1 MPAGPSSPA
10 TRDSVKCLVQDHGD
24 AEAQFQ
30 KTVRALSG
38 PKRPPGHETLNE
50 IEGGNITMV
59 HNSLELQPVARP
71 NTRRILS
78 KHPLATWLARIL
90 LMAAAL
96 GGDTRPAS
104 AVDTAVVSDRVLE
117 WGRHAWYSF
126 QIWVREGYDR
136 EPAIMIGLAA
146 IVVLPLIAFVGLLLR
161 RQPPESRPG
170 IDEAAGKQVW
180 PHDAWIEVE
189 GRAGSRR
196 PIGRGMLR
204 IGRQDDNELC
214 VDHEKVHRYHAVI
227 HRTPEAEF
235 IITDLSGPDGHG
247 VLVNGQR
254 VVQASLN
261 NGDRIEV
268 GAARITFESSPA

>member
-1 MPAGPSSPA
+1 
-10 TRDSVKCLVQDHGD
+10 
-24 AEAQFQ
+24 
-30 KTVRALSG
+30 
-38 PKRPPGHETLNE
+38 LNE

-59 HNSLELQPVARP
+59 HNSLKLQPVARP
-71 NTRRILS
+71 NTRRILP
-78 KHPLATWLARIL
+78 KHPLTTWLARIS

-96 GGDTRPAS
+96 GRDTRPAS
-104 AVDTAVVSDRVLE
+104 AVETGEGLGAVASDRVVE
-117 WGRHAWYSF
+117 WSRHAWHAF

-136 EPAIMIGLAA
+136 EPAIMIGLGA
-146 IVVLPLIAFVGLLLR
+146 IVVLPMIAFVGLLLR
-161 RQPPESRPG
+161 RRPPESRLG
-170 IDEAAGKQVW
+170 IDEAAGKQGW

-189 GRAGSRR
+189 GRDGSRR

-204 IGRQDDNELC
+204 IGRQDDNEVC

-268 GAARITFESSPA
+268 GKARITFESIPA

>member
-1 MPAGPSSPA
+1 MAMPRPSA
-10 TRDSVKCLVQDHGD
+10 
-24 AEAQFQ
+24 Q
-30 KTVRALSG
+30 KTVRALFG
-38 PKRPPGHETLNE
+38 PRRPPGHETLNE

-71 NTRRILS
+71 NTRQILS

-90 LMAAAL
+90 LIAAAL
-96 GGDTRPAS
+96 GDTRTAS
-104 AVDTAVVSDRVLE
+104 AADTGVVSDRVLE
-117 WGRHAWYSF
+117 WGRHAWHSF

-136 EPAIMIGLAA
+136 EPAIMIGLGAL
-146 IVVLPLIAFVGLLLR
+146 VVVPMLACFGLLLR
-161 RQPPESRPG
+161 RQPPESRP
-170 IDEAAGKQVW
+170 AADHQGW

-268 GAARITFESSPA
+268 GEARITFESIPA